1 MFVGG
6 ATIEQWLTDPGAVD
20 IRPTLDAMPAAP
32 RSSASR
38 TWQAA
43 ALPHAVKQDLPSG
56 TTIRVA
62 SPPYLLAMK
71 LEAFRGRGKGDFIA
85 SRDFEDIVT
94 LLDRRPEL
102 IAELRSADAELRGFV
117 AGEMQRLLGKAG
129 FPDGVAAALPP
140 DAASQGRAREVIRP
154 AFEALS
160 DLAADA

>member
-1 MFVGG
+1 
-6 ATIEQWLTDPGAVD
+6 
-20 IRPTLDAMPAAP
+20 
-32 RSSASR
+32 
-38 TWQAA
+38 
-43 ALPHAVKQDLPSG
+43 
-56 TTIRVA
+56 
-62 SPPYLLAMK
+62 MK